1 MTDRARTGARNREQ
15 RRVTTRTGWARCAL
29 LALALT
35 LASGNG
41 EARQNTSVPTN
52 SSVTV
57 TADGRTSTVD
67 TNRTLETVY
76 TARRSQYTITAAD
89 THLGQG
95 AGQATSYAGEALS
108 GSTVNVA
115 SSVPERKGRT
125 GTEVAARTRTA
136 VLDADKR
143 RQIQRALARGGFD
156 PGPADGNFR
165 PRTRRAIRAWQDANG
180 YPSTGSLSEEQVEK
194 MLSGAARNSRTAV
207 LDADKRRQIQRALA
221 RGGFDPGPADGNFR
235 PRTRRAI
242 RAWQH
247 ANGYPD
253 TGSLSEEQV
262 EKMLSRA
269 ASNTR
274 TAVLDGDKRRRIQQ
288 ALSLGGFDPGPV
300 DGKFG
305 PRTRRAIRA
314 WQHANGYPGTGSLSE
329 KQVEKMLSWAASN
342 AKPQAG
348 SGAGELYG
356 SITFS
361 QEDEGGYAWGI
372 AWRFGSS
379 VSATDEALEQ
389 CRLEGGTE
397 CAEVGW
403 FQNACGALAIGDEN
417 GYGAGWGRTKRQAER
432 DALRRCRADNANCR
446 LEVARC
452 SRSEQAAGAAE
463 MATESEPADAADSGC
478 DLWLARARLTT
489 SRGAA

>member
-1 MTDRARTGARNREQ
+1 MTDGARTGARYREQ
-15 RRVTTRTGWARCAL
+15 RRMTTRTGWARCAL
-29 LALALT
+29 VALALT
-35 LASGNG
+35 LASDKG
-41 EARQNTSVPTN
+41 EARQNTSVPTI

-57 TADGRTSTVD
+57 TVD

-76 TARRSQYTITAAD
+76 TARRSQYTITAAN

-95 AGQATSYAGEALS
+95 AGQATSSAGEALS

-180 YPSTGSLSEEQVEK
+180 YPSTGSLSEKQVEK
-194 MLSGAARNSRTAV
+194 MLSRSASNSRTAV

-242 RAWQH
+242 RAWQD
-247 ANGYPD
+247 ANGYPS
-253 TGSLSEEQV
+253 TGSLSEKQV

-269 ASNTR
+269 ASNSR
-274 TAVLDGDKRRRIQQ
+274 TAVLDADKRRQIQQ
-288 ALSLGGFDPGPV
+288 ALSRGGFDPGPV

-314 WQHANGYPGTGSLSE
+314 WQHANGYPSTSSLSE

-348 SGAGELYG
+348 SGAGDLYG

-361 QEDEGGYAWGI
+361 QEDDGGYAWGI

-379 VSATDEALEQ
+379 VSATDEAIEQ
-389 CRLEGGTE
+389 CRREGGTE
-397 CAEVGW
+397 CAEV
-403 FQNACGALAIGDEN
+403 
-417 GYGAGWGRTKRQAER
+417 AGSRTPVVRSQSATR
-432 DALRRCRADNANCR
+432 TAT
-446 LEVARC
+446 AR
-452 SRSEQAAGAAE
+452 AGA
-463 MATESEPADAADSGC
+463 EPNAKLSGT
-478 DLWLARARLTT
+478 R
-489 SRGAA
+489 